1 MREILFR
8 GKNKNTGEWIK
19 GYYFKTISAGEH
31 IHCIISIDKYYKLW
45 GKRFKAIGGATEVDE
60 KTVGQ
65 YTGMTDRNGKK
76 IFENDIIKDSET
88 GEIFKIFYNW
98 DRFSKTNDS
107 HYFLDLSLRIYE
119 CEVIGNIYDNPELLK

>member
-1 MREILFR
+1 MRKLLF
-8 GKNKNTGEWIK
+8 K
-19 GYYFKTISAGEH
+19 
-31 IHCIISIDKYYKLW
+31 
-45 GKRFKAIGGATEVDE
+45 GKRIDNGQWIIGENIQHKYKNGRKEIYLADSVNYWSEVIPETVSQWIGINDKNNKA
-60 KTVGQ
+60 
-65 YTGMTDRNGKK
+65 

-98 DRFSKTNDS
+98 DRFSKTNNS